1 MGSPKIQLKD
11 FIYLD
16 IDRVKSFVAQ
26 LYEGVPETFEEI
38 SGREKGGTGEA
49 GVDILGLIKVGAG
62 GSILYQ
68 KSTTETKSVHR
79 YLYTLLEQKLMQ
91 LDKLVKIDTDFPSE
105 RWRLDTFEDGEF
117 VLTNGRVQIT
127 NYRGVTSSIQ
137 MIPKVMEIGTD
148 FQKQA
153 LKQRL
158 MNKGI
163 SQPEYEKQLK
173 TVNAPAIN
181 KKDVEKI
188 AELIEK
194 FYSDSSRVKVFP
206 FKEDNNRRFVGNTVY
221 EYFTTSSSV
230 SQSISQVM
238 LSGTNW
244 YVMGLVNKPES
255 VPPTVGIPAS
265 VDVPDSKG
273 QKNLEDSLEGLVLS
287 LQEFTKYTMSIDFP
301 AISLLPI
308 AIYRMC

>member
-1 MGSPKIQLKD
+1 MVSPKIQLKD

-16 IDRVKSFVAQ
+16 IDRVKSFIAQ

-38 SGREKGGTGEA
+38 SGKEKGGTGEA
-49 GVDILGLIKVGAG
+49 GVDILGLIKMGGG

-68 KSTTETKSVHR
+68 KSTTETRSVHR
-79 YLYTLLEQKLMQ
+79 YLYTLFEQKLMK
-91 LDKLVKIDTDFPSE
+91 LDKLIKIDTNFPTE
-105 RWRLDTFEDGEF
+105 QWKLDTFKDGEF
-117 VLTNGRVQIT
+117 VLINGKVQIT
-127 NYRGVTSSIQ
+127 NYRSVISSIQ
-137 MIPKVMEIGTD
+137 MIPKLMEIGTD

-158 MNKGI
+158 INKEI
-163 SQPEYEKQLK
+163 SQLEYDKQLK
-173 TVNAPAIN
+173 TVNTPTIN
-181 KKDVEKI
+181 KKDVEKM

-230 SQSISQVM
+230 NQSINQVM

-255 VPPTVGIPAS
+255 APPTVDIPAS
-265 VDVPDSKG
+265 KG
-273 QKNLEDSLEGLVLS
+273 QNLEDSLEQVVFS